1 MNRLEELS
9 REVSYVLR
17 HAPWKYELEMDGE
30 GWVLVAQ
37 LLEGLH
43 GAEKWKNISEAVS
56 CVDF

>member
-1 MNRLEELS
+1 MIRVEELS
-9 REVSYVLR
+9 WVVYFVLR
-17 HAPWKYELEMDGE
+17 VAPLIYELEMDGE